1 MSKINS
7 KYLQFSAMLWQI
19 NDVKTGKLHSI
30 HTSLVEAS
38 EIADELGKEFNVWFC
53 ANYNPIRKERIN

>member
-1 MSKINS
+1 
-7 KYLQFSAMLWQI
+7 MLWQI

-38 EIADELGKEFNVWFC
+38 EIADELGKEFDVWFC